1 MISEYVRYKSLCSV
15 WISLNIPHHNRLLGR
30 NHEKSIMFP
39 VESCT
44 CVLGTTQPQYEVGI
58 PLYYWDANTWIYI
71 YIFTWVCIYKY
82 IYLKQT
88 HIKYMYVSVHAPWS
102 WSPPLPQWGGVALP
116 LVGVWKCVGG
126 YANIYP
132 QIMVGLPINNPKA
145 KSIFA
150 ETLSSSFPTKC
161 CTIGL
166 PRRWHD
172 MTCTMIPWF
181 ILLDWRMII
190 LPYEFM

>member
-1 MISEYVRYKSLCSV
+1 MRNPSCSPLSRVRACWAPHNLSTRLVYHFTIETLIHEY
-15 WISLNIPHHNRLLGR
+15 
-30 NHEKSIMFP
+30 
-39 VESCT
+39 
-44 CVLGTTQPQYEVGI
+44 
-58 PLYYWDANTWIYI
+58 IYI

-88 HIKYMYVSVHAPWS
+88 HIKYMYVSVHTPWS